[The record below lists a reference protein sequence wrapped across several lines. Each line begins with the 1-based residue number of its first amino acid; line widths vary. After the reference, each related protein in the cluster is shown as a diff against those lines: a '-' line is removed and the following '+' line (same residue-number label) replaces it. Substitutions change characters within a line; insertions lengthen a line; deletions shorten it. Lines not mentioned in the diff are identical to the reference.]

1 MFTNIPQHD
10 KMWYETQK
18 QIATI
23 LNYMKINKGEFLMYE
38 KYIKIIN
45 ENGGIITTKK
55 AIENGISRTMLKKMS
70 DLNYIEKVERGI
82 YTTDKFIYDEYYIFQ
97 LKHPNAIFS
106 YNTAF
111 YFLGLTERTPSKMD
125 VTVNRNLN
133 LSNCKENI
141 NLYRINNQILDIGKI
156 EIKTPY
162 GNKVNSYNMERTVC
176 DVINNKTNIDIEIAN
191 KAIKNCIKN
200 KEFSASL
207 MFEYA
212 KKMKI
217 YDKVKN
223 YMEAII

>member
-1 MFTNIPQHD
+1 
-10 KMWYETQK
+10 
-18 QIATI
+18 
-23 LNYMKINKGEFLMYE
+23 MYE
-38 KYIKIIN
+38 KYINIIN
-45 ENGGIITTKK
+45 ENAGIITTQK
-55 AIENGISRTMLKKMS
+55 ALEKGFTKHILKKMS
-70 DLNYIEKVERGI
+70 DLNYIEKIERGI
-82 YTTDKFIYDEYYIFQ
+82 YATDKFIYDEYYIFQ
-97 LKHPNAIFS
+97 IKHPNAIFS

-111 YFLGLTERTPSKMD
+111 YFLGLTERTPTKMD

-133 LSNCKENI
+133 LSNCKDNI
-141 NLYRINNQILDIGKI
+141 NLYRVNNNFLELGKI

>member
-1 MFTNIPQHD
+1 
-10 KMWYETQK
+10 
-18 QIATI
+18 
-23 LNYMKINKGEFLMYE
+23 MYE
-38 KYIKIIN
+38 KYINIIN
-45 ENGGIITTKK
+45 ENGGIITTQK
-55 AIENGISRTMLKKMS
+55 ALEKGFTNYILNKMS
-70 DLNYIEKVERGI
+70 ALNYIQKIDRGI
-82 YTTDKFIYDEYYIFQ
+82 YATDRFIYDEYYIFQ
-97 LKHPNAIFS
+97 IKHPNAIFS

-111 YFLGLTERTPSKMD
+111 YFLGLTERTPTKMD

-133 LSNCKENI
+133 LSNCKDNI
-141 NLYRINNQILDIGKI
+141 NLYRVNNNFLELGKI

-176 DVINNKTNIDIEIAN
+176 DVINNKTNMDIEIAN

-200 KEFSASL
+200 KEFNASL

>member
-1 MFTNIPQHD
+1 
-10 KMWYETQK
+10 
-18 QIATI
+18 
-23 LNYMKINKGEFLMYE
+23 MYE

-45 ENGGIITTKK
+45 ENSGIITTHK
-55 AIENGISRTMLKKMS
+55 ALVKGFTNHILKKMS
-70 DLNYIEKVERGI
+70 NLNYIEKIERGI
-82 YTTDKFIYDEYYIFQ
+82 YATDKFIYDEYYIFQ
-97 LKHPNAIFS
+97 IKHPNAIFS

-133 LSNCKENI
+133 LSNCKDNI
-141 NLYRINNQILDIGKI
+141 NLYRVNNNFLELGKI
-156 EIKTPY
+156 EVKTPY
-162 GNKVNSYNMERTVC
+162 GNKVKSYNMERTVC

>member
-1 MFTNIPQHD
+1 
-10 KMWYETQK
+10 
-18 QIATI
+18 
-23 LNYMKINKGEFLMYE
+23 MKT
-38 KYIKIIN
+38 
-45 ENGGIITTKK
+45 GGIITTQNAIKK
-55 AIENGISRTMLKKMS
+55 GFTKYILKIMS
-70 DLNYIEKVERGI
+70 DLNYMEKIERGI
-82 YTTDKFIYDEYYIFQ
+82 YATDKFIYDEYYIFQ
-97 LKHPNAIFS
+97 IKHTNAIFS

-133 LSNCKENI
+133 LSNCKDNI
-141 NLYRINNQILDIGKI
+141 NLYRINNNFLEMGKI

-191 KAIKNCIKN
+191 KAIKKAIKI
-200 KEFSASL
+200 KEFNVRI

-217 YDKVKN
+217 YDKVKK

>member
-1 MFTNIPQHD
+1 
-10 KMWYETQK
+10 
-18 QIATI
+18 
-23 LNYMKINKGEFLMYE
+23 MYE
-38 KYIKIIN
+38 KYINIIN
-45 ENGGIITTKK
+45 ENGGIITTQKALKK
-55 AIENGISRTMLKKMS
+55 GYTNYILNKMS
-70 DLNYIEKVERGI
+70 DLKYIEKIERGI
-82 YTTDKFIYDEYYIFQ
+82 YATDKFIYDEYYIFQ
-97 LKHPNAIFS
+97 IKHPNAIFS

-111 YFLGLTERTPSKMD
+111 YFLGLTERTPTKMD

-133 LSNCKENI
+133 LSNCKDNI
-141 NLYRINNQILDIGKI
+141 NLYRVNNNFLELGKI

-162 GNKVNSYNMERTVC
+162 GNNVNSYNMERTVC
-176 DVINNKTNIDIEIAN
+176 DVINNKTNMDIEIAN

-200 KEFSASL
+200 KEFNASL

>member
-1 MFTNIPQHD
+1 
-10 KMWYETQK
+10 
-18 QIATI
+18 
-23 LNYMKINKGEFLMYE
+23 MYE
-38 KYIKIIN
+38 KYINIIN
-45 ENGGIITTKK
+45 ENNGVITASK
-55 AIENGISRTMLKKMS
+55 AVENGISRTMLKKMS

-82 YTTDKFIYDEYYIFQ
+82 YATDKFIYDEYYIFK

-133 LSNCKENI
+133 LSNCKDNI
-141 NLYRINNQILDIGKI
+141 NLYRINNNFLDIGKI

-200 KEFSASL
+200 KEFSPSL